1 MFNKIIVLLS
11 LFFATCSFA
20 ETTIKEIKILGNQR
34 IESETVHSY
43 LPLKVGES
51 FDHAKMDQGLK
62 DLFATGYFTDVQV
75 RQEGSALVITVEENP
90 IINRVA
96 YEGNDKLKDDIIQQE
111 VKLRP
116 REVLSRTRIQ
126 EAQQRILEIYRRMGR
141 FGAKVDAKIIKLP
154 ENRVDLV
161 FEINEGAVT
170 YVRKINFI
178 GNKHFSNSKLEEQ
191 LLTKRARWY
200 RFFAVDDVYDPD
212 RFVGDQQ
219 AIRKYYYDN
228 GYPDFRILSAVAEL
242 STDQKDFFLTFTLEE
257 GDLYRFGKIDV
268 VSHIP
273 SVKAENLVRNVQF
286 SEGDIFSGKLIEKSV
301 NVITEA
307 VGTQGYAFVAIEPKI
322 EKNRETKV
330 ANITFE
336 IKEGPRVYIEKIE
349 IVGNDRTRDS
359 VIRREIPVYE
369 GDAYNAAKLKQAEKN
384 LKDLQYFKT
393 VNVETEQGSAP
404 DQARLIAKVE
414 EQPTGELG
422 LAGGYSTLDGPLAN
436 IRVVERNF
444 MGTGKVLHSD
454 LTVAKK
460 RQDFDVGIVEPY
472 FLGKRLQAS
481 ADVYSVRSTRFSAYH
496 QITKGVNLG
505 LGYRLSDYW
514 GQGWTY
520 GIRQDHVGHISPFAS
535 SIIRQQAG
543 NSIVSSLT
551 HLLSYDRRDSKAAP
565 TSGYILSLSNTY
577 AGLGGN
583 VNYLRHDLGGSVY
596 HSVVED
602 VIFGLKAN
610 TGIIQK
616 IQKTIRVVD
625 SIMLGADSLRGFEYG
640 GLGPRDLAT
649 GDPLGGTRY
658 WTTTAEMM
666 FPIGLPTEFGVKGA
680 VFTDA
685 GTTWKPGQTS
695 STVYD
700 GQSIRSSAGFGIAWT
715 SPFGPLRIDYA
726 IPIKKQ
732 RYDRVQRIL
741 FGFSTRF

>member
-1 MFNKIIVLLS
+1 M
-11 LFFATCSFA
+11 
-20 ETTIKEIKILGNQR
+20 
-34 IESETVHSY
+34 
-43 LPLKVGES
+43 
-51 FDHAKMDQGLK
+51 
-62 DLFATGYFTDVQV
+62 
-75 RQEGSALVITVEENP
+75 
-90 IINRVA
+90 
-96 YEGNDKLKDDIIQQE
+96 
-111 VKLRP
+111 
-116 REVLSRTRIQ
+116 
-126 EAQQRILEIYRRMGR
+126 
-141 FGAKVDAKIIKLP
+141 
-154 ENRVDLV
+154 
-161 FEINEGAVT
+161 
-170 YVRKINFI
+170 
-178 GNKHFSNSKLEEQ
+178 
-191 LLTKRARWY
+191 LTKRARWY

-257 GDLYRFGKIDV
+257 GDLYRFGKINV
-268 VSHIP
+268 VSQIP
-273 SVKAENLVRNVQF
+273 SVKAENLVSSVQF

-349 IVGNDRTRDS
+349 IVGNDRTRDN

-460 RQDFDVGIVEPY
+460 RQDIDVGIVEPY

-596 HSVVED
+596 YPVVED

-700 GQSIRSSAGFGIAWT
+700 SQSIRASAGFGIAWT